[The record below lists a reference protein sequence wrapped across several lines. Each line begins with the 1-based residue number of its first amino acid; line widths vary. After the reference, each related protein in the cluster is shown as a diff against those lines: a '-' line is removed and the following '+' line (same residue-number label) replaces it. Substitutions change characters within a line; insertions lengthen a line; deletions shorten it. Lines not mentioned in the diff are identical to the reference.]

1 MASCIPSK
9 HHSSHRI
16 FFGATLIRQ
25 RGGNTIAPLNRICH
39 VSDAVVIDRL
49 LTIVSARQPEDGENV
64 LEIAP

>member
-25 RGGNTIAPLNRICH
+25 RGGNTIAPLNR
-39 VSDAVVIDRL
+39 DAVVIDRL